1 MSLADKP
8 EKICL
13 NCGRPFEYRKKW
25 AKNWDEVK
33 FCSDRCRSEGRG
45 SGKKQSEDLQ
55 NEILQLLKVR
65 GPGKTIC
72 PSELLQAEDKHNPIL
87 MESVRQAARL
97 LTHAGK
103 IEITQKGKVVDPSD
117 FRGPIRLRLISN

>member
-1 MSLADKP
+1 MNKP

-45 SGKKQSEDLQ
+45 AGKKQSENLQ
-55 NEILQLLKVR
+55 AQILDLLKIR

-72 PSELLQAEDKHNPIL
+72 PSELLQGDDKHNPDF

-97 LTHAGK
+97 LTHEGL
-103 IEITQKGKVVDPSD
+103 IEITQKGKTVDPSD
-117 FRGPIRLRLISN
+117 FRGPIRLRLRSQ